1 MPEKAEESRI
11 EQFERAGRDIIW
23 PDLSCPYLFDLL
35 LNMGAYT
42 NLGMGHVPLSWQEI
56 DSWQKQNG
64 IELKP
69 WELSIIRRSSAAYV
83 QQLQLATKP
92 DCPPPGKVVEQDPAQ
107 LAKHIK
113 GILR

>member
-1 MPEKAEESRI
+1 VPEKSEESRI
-11 EQFERAGRDIIW
+11 EQYEAAGKDIIW
-23 PDLSCPYLFDLL
+23 PELSCPYLFDLL
-35 LNMGAYT
+35 MSMGAYT

-56 DSWQKQNG
+56 KSWQEQNG

-69 WELSIIRRSSAAYV
+69 WELGIIRRSSAAYV
-83 QQLQLATKP
+83 QQIQDSMKP
-92 DCPPPGKVVEQDPAQ
+92 ECPPPGKVVEQDPNR